1 MILQPPLQPSAPS
14 QELPRSGL
22 IPSQP
27 SQPTPCDVA
36 HLDSAPS
43 DETIVAP
50 EPRGVACRSC
60 GKVHPGGRA
69 VAGCP
74 GPALRHGRSSTLL
87 QRGEL
92 PSQADALAALTDRQS
107 EIEADLGGAPNLS
120 RVHRDAIRD
129 LLRLELVG
137 EFLFDRLLESGP
149 LTGKGRTRAATMT
162 YLQVLDRVQRLR
174 QMVGLAR
181 VSRPVT
187 SLTEALMA
195 QPVRG
200 RSDAD

>member
-1 MILQPPLQPSAPS
+1 M
-14 QELPRSGL
+14 
-22 IPSQP
+22 
-27 SQPTPCDVA
+27 
-36 HLDSAPS
+36 
-43 DETIVAP
+43 
-50 EPRGVACRSC
+50 
-60 GKVHPGGRA
+60 
-69 VAGCP
+69 
-74 GPALRHGRSSTLL
+74 
-87 QRGEL
+87 
-92 PSQADALAALTDRQS
+92 TDRQS